1 MRAKY
6 TMLIVVITMVRR
18 IDASIQDLVSEKIR
32 TQQLTDE
39 VERMNREMEL
49 RMAKSTGTGIAQSE
63 K

>member
-1 MRAKY
+1 VRAKY